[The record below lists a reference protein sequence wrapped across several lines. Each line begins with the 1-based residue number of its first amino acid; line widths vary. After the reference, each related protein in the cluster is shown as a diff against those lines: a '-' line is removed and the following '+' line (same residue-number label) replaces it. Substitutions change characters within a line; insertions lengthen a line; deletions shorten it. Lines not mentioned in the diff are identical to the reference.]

1 MRSRTSV
8 IDSNVLFSIEL
19 SDLFVTFAKRRLIQL
34 KWSRVIF
41 DEVRRSL
48 SSSAQLSPAAI
59 EYRISEMQRALRDAM
74 HAPAA
79 NETQYV
85 RVPPSDRHVL
95 ALAIASGADS
105 IITLN
110 TRDFPL
116 DYCSSFGVSVLSP
129 DAALSEM
136 LIEDPLGVKLAL
148 REISLRRRAP
158 SLSVLELLDRWA
170 QSLPTFVELA
180 HEVIED

>member
-1 MRSRTSV
+1 VRSRTSV
-8 IDSNVLFSIEL
+8 IDSNVLYSIEL

-34 KWSRVIF
+34 RWSITIF

-48 SSSAQLSPAAI
+48 SKSARLSPAAI
-59 EYRISEMQRALRDAM
+59 EYRISEMQRALCDAM
-74 HAPAA
+74 HVPAA
-79 NETQYV
+79 NESLYV

-95 ALAIASGADS
+95 ALAVATGADS

-110 TRDFPL
+110 TRDFPI
-116 DYCSSFGVSVLSP
+116 DYCSSLGVSVLSP
-129 DAALSEM
+129 DTVLTEV
-136 LIEDPLGVKLAL
+136 LIEDLLGVNLAL
-148 REISLRRRAP
+148 QEISMRRRAP

-180 HEVIED
+180 REMVDD

>member
-1 MRSRTSV
+1 
-8 IDSNVLFSIEL
+8 
-19 SDLFVTFAKRRLIQL
+19 
-34 KWSRVIF
+34 
-41 DEVRRSL
+41 
-48 SSSAQLSPAAI
+48 
-59 EYRISEMQRALRDAM
+59 MQRALCDAM

-79 NETQYV
+79 HETPYV

-116 DYCSSFGVSVLSP
+116 DYCSSLRVSVLSP
-129 DAALSEM
+129 DTALTEI
-136 LIEDPLGVKLAL
+136 LIEDPLGARLAL

-158 SLSVLELLDRWA
+158 SLSVPELLDRWA

-180 HEVIED
+180 HEVIKD